1 MPESEFDLLLEA
13 PSATDAKL
21 AQNLLEAAGIPSV
34 LHGHD
39 RDFAELCEA
48 VHMNVAHPN
57 VLVPKGAL
65 PEARK
70 VLEDAWGHVDWPQ
83 GR

>member
-1 MPESEFDLLLEA
+1 
-13 PSATDAKL
+13 
-21 AQNLLEAAGIPSV
+21 
-34 LHGHD
+34 
-39 RDFAELCEA
+39 
-48 VHMNVAHPN
+48 MNVAHPN